1 MRLTMKISFTPSPKF
16 LCCALAPLAIFLL
29 VFGPVPTAAHAQGL
43 GSIVGTVV
51 DPSGAA
57 VAGAQ
62 VTATH
67 TGTGFNSVA
76 VTNSSGEY
84 VLPSLPPAVYNI
96 SVSSSGFS
104 SFVQSG
110 ITLQQVNQLPLNG
123 RNAAALTTLVAGVVQ
138 APSAYADQ
146 GNTKTYPVAVTIS
159 ANGTRA
165 NQTSYLLD
173 GGNNNDEYTQVNA
186 PFPFPDALQE
196 FSVQTSNYSAEYG
209 QNAGAVVNVITK
221 SGTNKFHG
229 DLFEFVRNRVL
240 TTLEA

>member
-1 MRLTMKISFTPSPKF
+1 
-16 LCCALAPLAIFLL
+16 
-29 VFGPVPTAAHAQGL
+29 
-43 GSIVGTVV
+43 VGTVV

-110 ITLQQVNQLPLNG
+110 ITLQADQALTV
-123 RNAAALTTLVAGVVQ
+123 NAALRVGAATESIEVSTQGD
-138 APSAYADQ
+138 PSEHDYR
-146 GNTKTYPVAVTIS
+146 THSP
-159 ANGTRA
+159 R
-165 NQTSYLLD
+165 L
-173 GGNNNDEYTQVNA
+173 
-186 PFPFPDALQE
+186 
-196 FSVQTSNYSAEYG
+196 SV
-209 QNAGAVVNVITK
+209 
-221 SGTNKFHG
+221 SGK
-229 DLFEFVRNRVL
+229 
-240 TTLEA
+240 

>member
-1 MRLTMKISFTPSPKF
+1 MNMPFHNMRLTMKISFTPSPKF

-110 ITLQQVNQLPLNG
+110 ITLQADQALTVNAALRVGAATESIEVSTQATQVNTTTGTLSQVVGERQVNQLPLNG

-146 GNTKTYPVAVTIS
+146 GNTKTYPHNFCQRYS
-159 ANGTRA
+159 RK
-165 NQTSYLLD
+165 
-173 GGNNNDEYTQVNA
+173 
-186 PFPFPDALQE
+186 
-196 FSVQTSNYSAEYG
+196 SN
-209 QNAGAVVNVITK
+209 
-221 SGTNKFHG
+221 
-229 DLFEFVRNRVL
+229 
-240 TTLEA
+240 